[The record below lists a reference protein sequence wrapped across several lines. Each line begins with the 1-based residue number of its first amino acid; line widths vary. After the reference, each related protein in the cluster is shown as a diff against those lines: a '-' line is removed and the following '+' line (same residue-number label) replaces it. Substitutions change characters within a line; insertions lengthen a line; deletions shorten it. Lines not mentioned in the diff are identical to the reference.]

1 MYAVPSVGSAFT
13 APPERAT
20 TNTLFPFPLV
30 HPTVA
35 DVVVK
40 LDDVKLL
47 ACVPGALSQLVE
59 VKAPLSCVRL
69 CTIQLSLYSYIA
81 K

>member
-1 MYAVPSVGSAFT
+1 MYAVPSVGSALT

-20 TNTLFPFPLV
+20 TKTLFPFPLV

-47 ACVPGALSQLVE
+47 ACVLGAELLHE
-59 VKAPLSCVRL
+59 VKSPISCVRL